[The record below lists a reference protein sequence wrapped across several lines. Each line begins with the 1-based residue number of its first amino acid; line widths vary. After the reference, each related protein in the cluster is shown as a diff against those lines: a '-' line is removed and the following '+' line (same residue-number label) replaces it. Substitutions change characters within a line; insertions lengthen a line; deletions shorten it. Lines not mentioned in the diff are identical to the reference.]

1 MQPPA
6 TRDARDFRSARQE
19 NQAPRAF
26 SVRCGPHLIAMH
38 GMHTSDWTPRRR
50 KPLQHRGAGRI
61 CWTNHKRLCGPSCC
75 QLCLGD
81 LDHRVFLIDIDARR
95 RFGLVEQDGLE
106 RSDAFTANWTLAH
119 MVSIGTRRVF
129 LLGTVAVLLSACAG
143 KFRTYDGPPVT
154 RLRIYKS
161 QRLLFLDG
169 ETGPLKTYPIGL
181 GFAPKGHK
189 QFEGDGKTPE
199 GSYVI
204 DRRNPDSLYHLSI
217 GISYPN
223 DADVSFAAEQGR
235 PPGGDIFIHGG
246 PRRGIEPLNVQDWTA
261 GCIAVS
267 DRQIEEIYSMV
278 RDGTPIEIFP

>member
-1 MQPPA
+1 
-6 TRDARDFRSARQE
+6 
-19 NQAPRAF
+19 
-26 SVRCGPHLIAMH
+26 
-38 GMHTSDWTPRRR
+38 
-50 KPLQHRGAGRI
+50 
-61 CWTNHKRLCGPSCC
+61 
-75 QLCLGD
+75 LCLGD

-106 RSDAFTANWTLAH
+106 RSDAITANWTLAH

-129 LLGTVAVLLSACAG
+129 LLGTVALLLSACAG

-223 DADVSFAAEQGR
+223 DADASFAAEQGR